1 MDKNRHFW
9 TTYQPLL
16 FHIVKV
22 HIFWEGHKI
31 LRNLHLTFDWQY
43 IGQIIGGDFAKFCGL
58 LRIYELYYK
67 FPASKNWFLYLHQ
80 NRFLKDIFT
89 WLSILLRLECGKHSF
104 LMMKT
109 HYLTQKFHKWQHL
122 IKKNVAV
129 FLRQQ
134 LAVSKSTDLIMKLIV
149 ATCENQGWE
158 LRIVTDRFF
167 FLLFLY
173 FSFFFF
179 PKKTKISDSKWV
191 EINYERALL
200 FARDYHYWLEGVNL
214 IIFWSRAAAVLQIW
228 SANC

>member
-1 MDKNRHFW
+1 MWETLLPNDEN
-9 TTYQPLL
+9 PLL
-16 FHIVKV
+16 NS
-22 HIFWEGHKI
+22 KI
-31 LRNLHLTFDWQY
+31 PQVTTLD
-43 IGQIIGGDFAKFCGL
+43 
-58 LRIYELYYK
+58 
-67 FPASKNWFLYLHQ
+67 
-80 NRFLKDIFT
+80 
-89 WLSILLRLECGKHSF
+89 
-104 LMMKT
+104 
-109 HYLTQKFHKWQHL
+109 
-122 IKKNVAV
+122 KKNVAV

>member
-1 MDKNRHFW
+1 MVIECLPSN
-9 TTYQPLL
+9 
-16 FHIVKV
+16 
-22 HIFWEGHKI
+22 
-31 LRNLHLTFDWQY
+31 
-43 IGQIIGGDFAKFCGL
+43 
-58 LRIYELYYK
+58 YK

-80 NRFLKDIFT
+80 HRFLKDIFT

-134 LAVSKSTDLIMKLIV
+134 LAVSKSTDLIVKLIV

-167 FLLFLY
+167 SLF
-173 FSFFFF
+173 FFFF
-179 PKKTKISDSKWV
+179 PKRRTSVVTQNGLKTI
-191 EINYERALL
+191 
-200 FARDYHYWLEGVNL
+200 L
-214 IIFWSRAAAVLQIW
+214 IKRSYFNKPAA
-228 SANC
+228 